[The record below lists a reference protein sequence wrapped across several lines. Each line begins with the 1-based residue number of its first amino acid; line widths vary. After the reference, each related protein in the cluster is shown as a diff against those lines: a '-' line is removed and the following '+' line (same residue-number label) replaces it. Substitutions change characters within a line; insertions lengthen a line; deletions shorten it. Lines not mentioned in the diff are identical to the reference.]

1 MFILFLLFF
10 IIKKTIKSVER
21 SKTELNQAKSRITC
35 LEDELHDITK
45 KFEVD
50 KENLNDE
57 ISQLKEINNEMNLKI
72 CVFLEQLSEYKNHV
86 EKLKLELQYSRYKIS
101 LFQLFG
107 YSMSPNRIIKKRLKF
122 AY

>member
-1 MFILFLLFF
+1 MLCWKK
-10 IIKKTIKSVER
+10 KKTIKSVER

-86 EKLKLELQYSRYKIS
+86 EKLKLELQYSRYKY
-101 LFQLFG
+101 L
-107 YSMSPNRIIKKRLKF
+107 YSSCLAIVWAQIES
-122 AY
+122 